1 MGREKGKSLS
11 AACIPH
17 LPCKFEAR
25 TMETYPEYVTAAV
38 PASIFGI
45 VVSFTCLCLIPTVT
59 SSAGLCCSVKGIN
72 TQFDQYNACVHI
84 RLNPPIQEVL

>member
-11 AACIPH
+11 AACLPH

-25 TMETYPEYVTAAV
+25 TMETYTEYVTAAV

-45 VVSFTCLCLIPTVT
+45 VVLRVC
-59 SSAGLCCSVKGIN
+59 A
-72 TQFDQYNACVHI
+72 
-84 RLNPPIQEVL
+84 